1 MKGLNKLYYIKKDI
15 EELKEEIKNI
25 PEISGL
31 NMSGM
36 PHTNNISDP
45 VYNLMQ
51 KREKLIT
58 KLYKKIEKYYDE
70 LIRIEGILD
79 EVEDIEIKTMAR
91 MRFINNMKWEEIGD
105 KLNYDRTTCSKKVRE
120 YFEAIDNKHSHKSH
134 L

>member
-36 PHTNNISDP
+36 PHTNNVGDP
-45 VYNLMQ
+45 VYKLMQ

-70 LIRIEGILD
+70 LIRIESILD
-79 EVEDIEIKTMAR
+79 EVEDIEIRTMAR
-91 MRFINNMKWEEIGD
+91 MRFINNMKWEDIGY

-120 YFEAIDNKHSHKSH
+120 YFEAREVQ
-134 L
+134 